1 MKINEYASK
10 AETLFVLP
18 DSVIQLKACMDDQ
31 IASMDDVGAILLTD
45 SGLTAHIL
53 RIANSALY
61 RFPRK
66 IDTVTKAI
74 QVIGT
79 RATYDLSLAY
89 GVSFAFKDASND
101 VIDIDKYWEQS
112 ICCGLL
118 AKHIADFNNHREP
131 ERFFV
136 SGLLN
141 NIGELVV
148 STMTPDLARKCLHIS
163 KDLTPPNLQLAVLGF
178 DYASLSAE
186 LMKNWG
192 LPTSIWQPLTSIHT
206 LDDRSLSD
214 DASVLRLAYY
224 LTLDNVNNDIYTA
237 FDNTTDNMY
246 QGLNM
251 ESDDLEDALD
261 TTNLKCISMMSLFSP
276 SSFMPY

>member
-1 MKINEYASK
+1 MKMNEYANK

-31 IASMDDVGAILLTD
+31 TACMDDVGAILLTD

-61 RFPRK
+61 RFPK
-66 IDTVTKAI
+66 QIDTVTKAI

-79 RATYDLSLAY
+79 RAAYDLSLAY

-118 AKHIADFNNHREP
+118 AKHIADFNNHKEP

-148 STMTPDLARKCLHIS
+148 STMSPDLVRKCLPIT
-163 KDLTPPNLQLAVLGF
+163 KDMTPPRLQQAVLGF

-186 LMKNWG
+186 LMKNWK
-192 LPTSIWQPLTSIHT
+192 LPSSIWQPLTSIHT
-206 LDDRSLSD
+206 LDDQNLSN

-276 SSFMPY
+276 RSFMPY